1 MVRRYSVKDTFRGF
15 SGKSPGNLQ
24 KLPIYAKFPH
34 QEISWTSLHLTR
46 CFRQKTLNAYQ
57 LSARTE
63 GSTRDLLY
71 LCWSLVLIKLQEHL
85 RTVKC
90 RSNLSQQFALFKYA
104 CHLSLSGYRSVK
116 RSNTTIFV
124 KLPFWLEFWLWQV

>member
-63 GSTRDLLY
+63 EPTLEQKDPP
-71 LCWSLVLIKLQEHL
+71 E
-85 RTVKC
+85 
-90 RSNLSQQFALFKYA
+90 
-104 CHLSLSGYRSVK
+104 
-116 RSNTTIFV
+116 IFYTFV
-124 KLPFWLEFWLWQV
+124 EVSF